1 MSSKLW
7 HYFTKHTWNT
17 LSKERYLISKLNFS
31 SVQASKLSYFPTK
44 MSTVF
49 VRNLETEDRLQIT
62 LDLSDSKEGR
72 GTVKTFNLNRQKNE
86 ELKVTLDRLR
96 LNLSKKLNKKVKKK
110 KKETEN
116 NAESSVDQ
124 STDKSNDNLEIPLD
138 IILNGKSVDLSTS
151 NQDAWVRG
159 ALLKVGEEEIPIN
172 FNPPS
177 VKLRNLPTIILEG
190 FPLFPEIEIEF
201 ANLQECEFYWK
212 TFEAKHLQKMNLL
225 LSKGQ
230 VDLSD
235 AVKSYSYT
243 PLAGDLGHHIL
254 LVCVPKFSA
263 STGKMEAVISTVP
276 VTQGPGP
283 CPFEKRHAHTLEAAP
298 KGSFRVL
305 TYNILAQIY
314 ADTDL
319 ARQELFNYCPLEALD
334 MNYRKHLLLKEIIG
348 YKGDLLCLQEVDYSI
363 FHSHLTPALTALG
376 YFGLFRPK
384 AGQVAEGCCHFIR
397 QDKFRLVSELD
408 VTLSEY
414 LSTSPNCADIWA
426 QVSQVPALKEK
437 LEQRSSILQVS
448 VVESLETPGKF
459 VCLANTHLYFHPTAC
474 NIRLI
479 HAVTALRHLQSIR
492 EAYIQENKDISII
505 FCGDFNSAPHLG
517 IYQLMTAQMVPADH
531 VDWSSAGPEEYLT
544 GLELSQPINMASAC
558 GVPPYT
564 NFTRGFKETLDY
576 IFFDSD
582 KLEVTRVIPMPD
594 HQDVT
599 AHKALPSVVFPSDH
613 IAQICEL
620 KFR

>member
-1 MSSKLW
+1 
-7 HYFTKHTWNT
+7 
-17 LSKERYLISKLNFS
+17 
-31 SVQASKLSYFPTK
+31 
-44 MSTVF
+44 MSTLF

-62 LDLSDSKEGR
+62 LDLADSKEGR

-86 ELKVTLDRLR
+86 ELKVTLERLR
-96 LNLSKKLNKKVKKK
+96 LNLSKKLNKKAKRK

-124 STDKSNDNLEIPLD
+124 STDKSNDNLEIPID

-159 ALLKVGEEEIPIN
+159 ALLKV
-172 FNPPS
+172 
-177 VKLRNLPTIILEG
+177 
-190 FPLFPEIEIEF
+190 EIEIEF

-212 TFEAKHLQKMNLL
+212 TFEAKHFQKMNLL
-225 LSKGQ
+225 VSKGQ

-276 VTQGPGP
+276 VTQGPGL
-283 CPFEKRHAHTLEAAP
+283 CPFEKRHAYTSEAAP

-426 QVSQVPALKEK
+426 QVGQVPALKEK

-448 VVESLETPGKF
+448 VVENLETPGKF

-582 KLEVTRVIPMPD
+582 KLEVMHVIPMPD
-594 HQDVT
+594 HDDVT
-599 AHKALPSVVFPSDH
+599 AHQALPSVVFPSDH